1 MSDAPKWVQR
11 AMNKAISRV
20 RFETASVRLPETP
33 LSRDDTEK
41 IREATKLYVETWIV
55 PLLEAVR
62 DNNRAIGECLS

>member
-33 LSRDDTEK
+33 FPRDDTEK

-62 DNNRAIGECLS
+62 DNKQGVGECLS